1 MPRSKFHIWCEKYGL
16 DTVRRLAEEG
26 LSDKEIPSRAHMTQA
41 EFNSWKRRF
50 RAFRDA
56 IEIGRR
62 EADFSVTEALYKKAI
77 GYNVSLNKT
86 HKLKRVDYDPDTGKK
101 LREYEELATG
111 VDEDYI
117 EPDLRAEIFWL
128 KNRLPE
134 RWSERGALSCDDES
148 IGGVVEIPV
157 ADTIDGRDSVS
168 EPPLVK

>member
-1 MPRSKFHIWCEKYGL
+1 MPRSRFHIWCEKYGL
-16 DTVRRLAEEG
+16 DIIRRLSEEG
-26 LSDKEIPSRAHMTQA
+26 LSDSEIALKADISIE

-62 EADFSVTEALYKKAI
+62 EADFSVTEALYKKAT

-101 LREYEELATG
+101 LREYEELAVG
-111 VDEDYI
+111 VDEEYI
-117 EPDLRAEIFWL
+117 SPDLRAEIFWL

-134 RWSERGALSCDDES
+134 KWSEKGILTGEES
-148 IGGVVEIPV
+148 EGGIVEIPV
-157 ADTIDGRDSVS
+157 ADSIDESDAECES
-168 EPPLVK
+168 PLVK

>member
-26 LSDKEIPSRAHMTQA
+26 LSDEEIAARAHMTQF

-56 IEIGRR
+56 VEIGRK
-62 EADFSVTEALYKKAI
+62 EADFSVTEALYKKAT
-77 GYNVSLNKT
+77 GYNVALSKT
-86 HKLKRVDYDPDTGKK
+86 HKLKRVDYDPETGKK

-117 EPDLRAEIFWL
+117 PPDLRAEIFWL

-134 RWSERGALSCDDES
+134 KWSEKAIVSADSFE
-148 IGGVVEIPV
+148 GGIVEIPG
-157 ADTIDGRDSVS
+157 ADLLDEGNSES
-168 EPPLVK
+168 EPPLEK